1 MRKAVSGSINTS
13 FDMDEKRGTPE
24 SAPQD
29 TGAKVGN
36 ISEITKDSLKVLEYF
51 RYTTGTTLDCA
62 KATGVLRNSIT
73 WYVAEFEKLR
83 LLQAVCVKPDV
94 QTGFKAKHYSAD
106 PSQWARVPA
115 SEQSLFQESEMK
127 G

>member
-1 MRKAVSGSINTS
+1 MIKAVLGGTNTR
-13 FDMDEKRGTPE
+13 FDMDVKRGTPE
-24 SAPQD
+24 SAPRH
-29 TGAKVGN
+29 TGAKVVN
-36 ISEITKDSLKVLEYF
+36 LSEITKDSVKVLEYF
-51 RYTTGTTLDCA
+51 RYKTGTTLDCA

-106 PSQWARVPA
+106 PSQWMRVPA
-115 SEQSLFQESEMK
+115 SELSLFQESEMK

>member
-1 MRKAVSGSINTS
+1 
-13 FDMDEKRGTPE
+13 MDEKRGTPE
-24 SAPQD
+24 SAPLT
-29 TGAKVGN
+29 TGTKVG
-36 ISEITKDSLKVLEYF
+36 IIPETTKDSLKVLEYF

-73 WYVAEFEKLR
+73 WYVAEFERLR

-94 QTGFKAKHYSAD
+94 TTGFKAKHYSAA
-106 PSQWARVPA
+106 PSQWERVA
-115 SEQSLFQESEMK
+115 TDLSLFQESEMK

>member
-1 MRKAVSGSINTS
+1 
-13 FDMDEKRGTPE
+13 MDEKRGTPE

-29 TGAKVGN
+29 TGAKVG
-36 ISEITKDSLKVLEYF
+36 IIPETTKDLLKVLEYF

-94 QTGFKAKHYSAD
+94 TTGFKAKHYSAD

>member
-1 MRKAVSGSINTS
+1 
-13 FDMDEKRGTPE
+13 MDEKRGTPE
-24 SAPQD
+24 SAPPN

-36 ISEITKDSLKVLEYF
+36 FSETTKDLLKVLEYF
-51 RYTTGTTLDCA
+51 RYTVGTTLDCA
-62 KATGVLRNSIT
+62 KATGIPRNSIT
-73 WYVAEFEKLR
+73 WYVRDLEKLR
-83 LLQAVCVKPDV
+83 LLQAVCVKPNV

-115 SEQSLFQESEMK
+115 SELSLFQESEMK

>member
-1 MRKAVSGSINTS
+1 
-13 FDMDEKRGTPE
+13 MDEKRGTPE
-24 SAPQD
+24 SAPQS
-29 TGAKVGN
+29 TGAKVSN
-36 ISEITKDSLKVLEYF
+36 LSEITKDSLKVLEYF

-73 WYVAEFEKLR
+73 WYVAEFESLR

-94 QTGFKAKHYSAD
+94 TTGFKAKHYSAD